1 MQHGGSVTT
10 VVVSRNRRDE
20 LLATLP
26 RHRRPVILIDN
37 ASTDDSVAAVTESV
51 PDVRVIRLSSN
62 HGATARNLGVQLA
75 ETPYVAFADDD
86 SWWEQDSLDRAIATL
101 DAHPRVGL
109 LAARILLGPAERR
122 DPLCDVMAA
131 SPLSGG
137 PDLPGTP
144 VLGFAA
150 CGAFVR
156 RSSFLAAGGFDE
168 VVFFLGEEARLAI
181 DLAAAG
187 WQLCYDPELV
197 VHHHPSVRRE
207 GRDIRAALVA
217 RNDFLT
223 AVMRRPWT
231 IVLRTARELARSPN
245 GRRGLRDAVPRLPA
259 ALSRRRRIP
268 ARLERDLRLLDS
280 WS

>member
-1 MQHGGSVTT
+1 MEHGRSVTT

-20 LLATLP
+20 LLGTLP

-37 ASTDDSVAAVTESV
+37 ASTDDSVAAVTGSV
-51 PDVRVIRLSSN
+51 PDVRIIRLSSN
-62 HGATARNLGVQLA
+62 HGATARNIGVQLA

-86 SWWEQDSLDRAIATL
+86 SWWEDDSLDRAASTL
-101 DAHPRVGL
+101 DANPRVGL
-109 LAARILLGPAERR
+109 LAARILLGPSERR

-131 SPLSGG
+131 SPLPRA

-150 CGAFVR
+150 CGAIVR
-156 RSSFLAAGGFDE
+156 RSSFLAVGGFDE

-197 VHHHPSVRRE
+197 VHHYPSVRRE
-207 GRDIRAALVA
+207 GRDVRAALVA
-217 RNDFLT
+217 RNDLLT
-223 AVMRRPWT
+223 AVMRRPWPT
-231 IVLRTARELARSPN
+231 VVRTAHHFARSRN
-245 GRRGLRDAVPRLPA
+245 GRQGLRDAVPRLPA

-268 ARLERDLRLLDS
+268 AQLERDLRSLS
-280 WS
+280 RR